1 MGAILIW
8 HNSKEKLAF
17 FKEVGRVASYYS
29 YKDLITIYNMPNPFN
44 EEVISDISKKL
55 EKELEQRRI
64 LKKN

>member
-1 MGAILIW
+1 
-8 HNSKEKLAF
+8 
-17 FKEVGRVASYYS
+17 
-29 YKDLITIYNMPNPFN
+29 MPNPFN